1 MEPCRV
7 FIKQNADLMTQILN
21 LFVLPPHYL
30 SSAYSPTAVGVDAY
44 IANGAKIG
52 ADS

>member
-1 MEPCRV
+1 
-7 FIKQNADLMTQILN
+7 MTQILN

-30 SSAYSPTAVGVDAY
+30 SSAYSSHCGSVDAY